1 MLAVRPICYARA
13 GMRESKRNNLTVLL
27 LLASLLMRAGIP
39 DGYMPSAGDSGLL
52 FELCP
57 AGVPETFM
65 RALSGSEH
73 HQHHAAAESSE
84 PHYDAGQC
92 PIGHILSSSVAFDD
106 LWQIE
111 SAPAAQEYIDTSVPA
126 YRFQSVIGHRSRGPP
141 A

>member
-1 MLAVRPICYARA
+1 MLAVRRICYSHLH
-13 GMRESKRNNLTVLL
+13 MRGFRRNKLTVFV

-39 DGYMPSAGDSGLL
+39 DGYMPSAGDNGLL

-57 AGVPETFM
+57 AGVPESFM

-84 PHYDAGQC
+84 PNYDTGQC
-92 PIGHILSSSVAFDD
+92 PIGHILLSSVAFDD
-106 LWQIE
+106 LWQFE
-111 SAPAAQEYIDTSVPA
+111 SAPAAQEYINTSVPT
-126 YRFQSVIGHRSRGPP
+126 YTSLSVIGHRSRGPP

>member
-1 MLAVRPICYARA
+1 VI
-13 GMRESKRNNLTVLL
+13 V

-39 DGYMPSAGDSGLL
+39 DGYMPSSGDNGLL

-57 AGVPETFM
+57 AGVPASFM

-73 HQHHAAAESSE
+73 HQHHANADSSE
-84 PHYDAGQC
+84 PGYDTGQC

-106 LWQIE
+106 LWQFE
-111 SAPAAQEYIDTSVPA
+111 SAPAAQEYINTSVPA
-126 YRFQSVIGHRSRGPP
+126 HRSLSTIGHRSRGPP

>member
-1 MLAVRPICYARA
+1 MLAAWPICYAHLLMKGFR
-13 GMRESKRNNLTVLL
+13 RNNLTVIV

-39 DGYMPSAGDSGLL
+39 DGYMPSAGDNGLL

-106 LWQIE
+106 LWQFE
-111 SAPAAQEYIDTSVPA
+111 SAPAAQEYINTSVPT
-126 YRFQSVIGHRSRGPP
+126 YKPLSVIGHRSRDPP

>member
-1 MLAVRPICYARA
+1 
-13 GMRESKRNNLTVLL
+13 MRESKRHNLTAFL
-27 LLASLLMRAGIP
+27 LLASLLMRAAIP
-39 DGYMPSAGDSGLL
+39 DGYMPSAGDNGLL

-84 PHYDAGQC
+84 PHYDASQC

-106 LWQIE
+106 LWQFE
-111 SAPAAQEYIDTSVPA
+111 SAPAAQEYIDTSVPT
-126 YRFQSVIGHRSRGPP
+126 YKPLSVIGHRSRGPP

>member
-1 MLAVRPICYARA
+1 MLVPGPVCYARFH
-13 GMRESKRNNLTVLL
+13 MRGFRRNNLAVIV

-39 DGYMPSAGDSGLL
+39 DGYMPSAGDNGLL

-57 AGVPETFM
+57 AGVPESFM
-65 RALSGSEH
+65 RALSGSANH
-73 HQHHAAAESSE
+73 HHHAAAESSE

-106 LWQIE
+106 FWQFE
-111 SAPAAQEYIDTSVPA
+111 SAPAVQEYINTFVPT
-126 YRFQSVIGHRSRGPP
+126 YKSLSLIGHRSRGPP

>member
-1 MLAVRPICYARA
+1 MLAAMPVCYPRLCMK
-13 GMRESKRNNLTVLL
+13 GFRRNKLTVFV

-39 DGYMPSAGDSGLL
+39 DGYMPSAGDNGLL

-92 PIGHILSSSVAFDD
+92 PIGHILLLSVAFDD

-111 SAPAAQEYIDTSVPA
+111 SAPAAQEYIDTSAPA
-126 YRFQSVIGHRSRGPP
+126 YEFQSVIGHRSRGPP